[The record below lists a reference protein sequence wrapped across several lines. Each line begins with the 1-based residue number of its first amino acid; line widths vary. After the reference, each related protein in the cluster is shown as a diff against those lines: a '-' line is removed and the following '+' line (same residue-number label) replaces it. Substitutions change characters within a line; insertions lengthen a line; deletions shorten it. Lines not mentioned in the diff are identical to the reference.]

1 MIQQLEQEELD
12 NNGFTAQ
19 QSSMG
24 SKIVYDCMDPS
35 PFYEHSKEEQF
46 NEADAVDLGAVPDDS
61 NESAS

>member
-1 MIQQLEQEELD
+1 
-12 NNGFTAQ
+12 
-19 QSSMG
+19 MG